1 MDDRLPVLV
10 DRAVS
15 GDLDAFAEL
24 VGRLRPRF
32 SRYALRMVGNREDAE
47 EALQDALVRVYR
59 RLATCRD
66 PAKVEA
72 WAFSILVNRCRTR
85 AGRLSRLGAIQIS
98 GVAPGAEEARVAH
111 PAHALGWREE
121 IERALGRLPSEQREA
136 FLLRHVEGLSYGE
149 MVEVTGAGLSALKM
163 RVLRACES
171 MRRDLQGAMD

>member
-85 AGRLSRLGAIQIS
+85 AGRLSRLGVI
-98 GVAPGAEEARVAH
+98 
-111 PAHALGWREE
+111 
-121 IERALGRLPSEQREA
+121 
-136 FLLRHVEGLSYGE
+136 
-149 MVEVTGAGLSALKM
+149 
-163 RVLRACES
+163 
-171 MRRDLQGAMD
+171 